1 MIKVRTKNTLLL
13 LALVI
18 ATIFMGIGY
27 SAINSITGDIKGK
40 AIANNQNGVNITD
53 VEYVSDIDAN

>member
-40 AIANNQNGVNITD
+40 CRTR
-53 VEYVSDIDAN
+53 

>member
-27 SAINSITGDIKGK
+27 SAINSITGDITGK
-40 AIANNQNGVNITD
+40 ATANNQDGVFITD
-53 VEYVSDIDAN
+53 VELSLIHI